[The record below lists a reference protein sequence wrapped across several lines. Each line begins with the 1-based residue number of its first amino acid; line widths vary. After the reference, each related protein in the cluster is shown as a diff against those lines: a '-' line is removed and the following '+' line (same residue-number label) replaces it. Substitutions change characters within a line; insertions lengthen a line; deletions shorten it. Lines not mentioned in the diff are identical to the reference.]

1 MSVPQMCKNDGGKK
15 KDWIFAADW
24 ETYNSCD
31 LTHYFSV
38 WLHDWGP
45 NSLQNLHFGVDIVSN
60 KLCEAKKKDA
70 AINYLPFPFVM
81 TFLIKWGVDR

>member
-15 KDWIFAADW
+15 IEYLPQIGKR
-24 ETYNSCD
+24 TVQQLCD

-45 NSLQNLHFGVDIVSN
+45 NSLQNLHVGVDIVWN
-60 KLCEAKKKDA
+60 KL
-70 AINYLPFPFVM
+70 L
-81 TFLIKWGVDR
+81 